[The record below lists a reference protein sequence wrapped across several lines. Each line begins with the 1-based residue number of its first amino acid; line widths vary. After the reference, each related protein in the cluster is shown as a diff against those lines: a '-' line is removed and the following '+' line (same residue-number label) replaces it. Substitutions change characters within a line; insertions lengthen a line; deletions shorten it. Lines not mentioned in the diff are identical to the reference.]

1 MMKSNIRR
9 TWLVAAFLALAVLF
23 AIGPGP
29 MAWAAANDDDE
40 IDFEGTVISAPDDAN
55 GVGLWRIRDDETD
68 DPRTRTLRATDETEF
83 DKGVPVVGDR
93 VDVRAVQ
100 EDDGTLHALEIE
112 RQPAQDDGGG
122 DDDQEYEG
130 VVLLRPEAADGVGE
144 WSILTEYETTLA
156 FVATAE
162 TRIDTPVPAVG
173 DWIEV
178 EGQPGPDG
186 VFQATRIKPD
196 DYEASEVVV
205 RLATGVA
212 PEGFAARHGMS
223 LGSAVLASGDI
234 YLFRLDDEL
243 EDARNVIQ
251 TLSQDADAIWAELN
265 FVGGAPVGDPY
276 RTWGWGGTEPTEY
289 ENQQAFAQVSLGPAA
304 AVATGRDVVVA
315 VLDTGADLTHPGL
328 AGLYLEGRDLI
339 DDDLT
344 PAEVPNGIAWGHG
357 THTTGIIAHIAPE
370 SRILPVRVLDANG
383 RGNTFLLAYA
393 IEWAVEQGADVINL
407 SLGTPF
413 DSAVLRSAVA
423 DAVAQG
429 VVIVA
434 AAGND
439 NTETPQYPAA
449 YPGVITVTAVDAGGV
464 KADFANYGRDWVD
477 LAAPGVGIVSTII
490 GPEGSGYATWS
501 GTSMAAPFA
510 AGAAALVADHLP
522 AADVGQLLLN
532 SAANLDDANPDHA
545 GQIGGMLNI
554 ALALDVEDE
563 PGPEPR
569 VRIFMPVVLR

>member
-1 MMKSNIRR
+1 MMKTNNRR
-9 TWLVAAFLALAVLF
+9 SWLVVAFWALAGLI
-23 AIGPGP
+23 ALGPGP

-40 IDFEGTVISAPDDAN
+40 IDFEGTVISAPNQAN
-55 GVGLWRIRDDETD
+55 GVGIWRIRDEESADS
-68 DPRTRTLRATDETEF
+68 PTRTLRATDETEF
-83 DKGVPVVGDR
+83 DEGIPVVGDR
-93 VDVRAVQ
+93 VDVRAVRQ
-100 EDDGTLHALEIE
+100 EDDTLLALEIE
-112 RQPAQDDGGG
+112 RQPAEDSSG
-122 DDDQEYEG
+122 DDDEQEHEG
-130 VVLLRPEAADGVGE
+130 VVLVRPEAADGVGE
-144 WSILTEYETTLA
+144 WSILTEYDTTLA
-156 FVATAE
+156 FTTTAE
-162 TRIDTPVPAVG
+162 TRIESPVPTVG
-173 DWIEV
+173 DWVEV
-178 EGQPGPDG
+178 EGLPGSDG
-186 VFQATRIKPD
+186 VFQATRIKHD
-196 DYEASEVVV
+196 EYEASEVVV
-205 RLATGVA
+205 RLAPGAA
-212 PEGFAARHGMS
+212 PEAFAARHGMRVV
-223 LGSAVLASGDI
+223 SALLASGDI

-243 EDARNVIQ
+243 EDARNVVQ
-251 TLSQDADAIWAELN
+251 TLSQDADVIWAELN

-289 ENQQAFAQVSLGPAA
+289 QNQLAFDQVSLGPAA
-304 AVATGRDVVVA
+304 AATGRDVVVA

-370 SRILPVRVLDANG
+370 SRILPVRVLDPNG

-423 DAVAQG
+423 DAVARG

-439 NTETPQYPAA
+439 NLDTPQYPAA
-449 YPGVITVTAVDAGGV
+449 YPGVITVTAVDASGV
-464 KADFANYGRDWVD
+464 KADFANYGREWVD
-477 LAAPGVGIVSTII
+477 LAAPGVGIVSTIV

-501 GTSMAAPFA
+501 GTSMAAPFV
-510 AGAAALVADHLP
+510 AGAAALVADRQP
-522 AADVGQLLLN
+522 AADVGRILID
-532 SAANLDDANPDHA
+532 SAANLDDVNPEHA

-563 PGPEPR
+563 PEPEPR